1 MFWTPC
7 ANCLDLMLEDIGKI
21 SLVRDYNHNHSFIY
35 NQSLALNTMRKFTN
49 NTKLV
54 RHGVT
59 EFIPYIEKMHK
70 QRANTSKDMLRERG
84 KLVFY
89 LQNYV
94 RIMLS
99 MLLRLKGLLY

>member
-1 MFWTPC
+1 
-7 ANCLDLMLEDIGKI
+7 MLEDIGKI

-70 QRANTSKDMLRERG
+70 EPT
-84 KLVFY
+84 LVK
-89 LQNYV
+89 
-94 RIMLS
+94 IC
-99 MLLRLKGLLY
+99 